1 MQKAEKLKMSKR
13 LNLLF
18 YLFKEGDVIH
28 HRGHTDID
36 EEEVEM
42 LNTGKTPWFRKH
54 SCNSK

>member
-1 MQKAEKLKMSKR
+1 MQEAEKLKMSKR

-18 YLFKEGDVIH
+18 YLFKEGDVIR
-28 HRGHTDID
+28 HRGHIDID

-42 LNTGKTPWFRKH
+42 LNTGKIPWFRKH